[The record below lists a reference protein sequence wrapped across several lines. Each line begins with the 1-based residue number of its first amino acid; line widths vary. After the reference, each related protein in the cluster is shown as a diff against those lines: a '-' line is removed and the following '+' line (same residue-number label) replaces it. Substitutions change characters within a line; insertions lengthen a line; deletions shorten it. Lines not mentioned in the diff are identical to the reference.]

1 MSKFRKHQ
9 PPAPVRQQAQEAPAP
24 AQPTPTRR
32 ELPESVSKDGRGI
45 LDAYKGLY
53 ASHPDDPAKT
63 AHMREFAARFCQS
76 AKLDPNVHLH
86 TIIDYLT
93 T

>member
-9 PPAPVRQQAQEAPAP
+9 PTAPVRQQAQEAPAP

-76 AKLDPNVHLH
+76 AKLDPEIHLQ

>member
-9 PPAPVRQQAQEAPAP
+9 PPAPVREQAQEAPDFV
-24 AQPTPTRR
+24 QPTPTRR
-32 ELPESVSKDGRGI
+32 ELPESVSKDGRAI
-45 LDAYKGLY
+45 LGDYKGLY
-53 ASHPDDPAKT
+53 ASLPDDPAKT
-63 AHMREFAARFCQS
+63 AHMREFAARFCQA
-76 AKLDPNVHLH
+76 AKLDPNVHLQ

>member
-9 PPAPVRQQAQEAPAP
+9 PPAPVREQAQEAPVP

-53 ASHPDDPAKT
+53 ASLPDDPAKT
-63 AHMREFAARFCQS
+63 DHMHEFAARFCAA
-76 AKLDPNVHLH
+76 AKLDPKTHISS
-86 TIIDYLT
+86 IIAYLT